1 MLSIDNEGAITLPEA
16 LLERICAEHTDKEV
30 ELVIVDAKS
39 MHALNLEHRNVDKTT
54 DVLSFP
60 IDDFPHAPLG
70 SIVINYELAFQKAAE
85 LGHSAE
91 EEITLLFIHGM
102 LHLLGYDHETDAGEM
117 RAMEAAW
124 IEQYHL
130 PKSLIIRTEEQA

>member
-1 MLSIDNEGAITLPEA
+1 MLNIENDHNIA
-16 LLERICAEHTDKEV
+16 LHVTILEQICEEHTHKEV
-30 ELVIVDAKS
+30 ELLIIDS
-39 MHALNLEHRNVDKTT
+39 ETMHAINREHRGMDKTT

-60 IDDFPHAPLG
+60 VDDFPHAPLG
-70 SIVINYELAFQKAAE
+70 SILINHELAAQKAHE

-102 LHLLGYDHETDAGEM
+102 LHLLGYDHETDTGEM

-124 IEQYHL
+124 IEQYNL